1 VSTSTDKKRVTAA
14 DIARALGISRATVG
28 FVLNSTPG
36 QTISAATRAR
46 VLEEA
51 RLQGYQPH
59 RAAQALASGR
69 SRLIL
74 LVLPEWPIDYSM
86 RTHIDEMSL
95 ALDES
100 GYSLVTTTPHPDARA
115 RPLWETLNP
124 DVVLGLVP
132 LSPDQ
137 ERAVLSSGSGA
148 VVPKYSNMAPQDETN
163 FADGPR
169 LQVEHLVQRG
179 RRHLAFAGSNDPRI
193 AELVE
198 ERRRRAEHAAS
209 DVGLDI
215 LSETDVD
222 SSTVADV
229 VSAWLDAGIDGIV
242 AYNDDIAAL
251 VAGAAIRRGKHVPA
265 DVAVIGHDDSPLAQ
279 LFVPALSSIHI
290 NYAGLGRYL
299 AQLALSAVDGSPSPE
314 SGPLAQV
321 TVVAREST

>member
-1 VSTSTDKKRVTAA
+1 
-14 DIARALGISRATVG
+14 
-28 FVLNSTPG
+28 
-36 QTISAATRAR
+36 
-46 VLEEA
+46 
-51 RLQGYQPH
+51 
-59 RAAQALASGR
+59 
-69 SRLIL
+69 
-74 LVLPEWPIDYSM
+74 M
-86 RTHIDEMSL
+86 
-95 ALDES
+95 
-100 GYSLVTTTPHPDARA
+100 A

-137 ERAVLSSGSGA
+137 EAAVLSSGSGA
-148 VVPKYSNMAPQDETN
+148 VVPKYSNVAPQDETD

-193 AELVE
+193 AELVQ

-209 DVGLDI
+209 DVGLDM

-251 VAGAAIRRGKHVPA
+251 VAVRPFAAASTSRLTLPSSVTTTLPLPSCSYPPSHRSTSTTPGWGATWHTSRSARSTVHRHQKVALWRRRLSWHANQPELPERHPA
-265 DVAVIGHDDSPLAQ
+265 PSG
-279 LFVPALSSIHI
+279 AL
-290 NYAGLGRYL
+290 
-299 AQLALSAVDGSPSPE
+299 GSPAM
-314 SGPLAQV
+314 SG
-321 TVVAREST
+321 

>member
-1 VSTSTDKKRVTAA
+1 MAKGRRPPGS
-14 DIARALGISRATVG
+14 ALPRRR
-28 FVLNSTPG
+28 
-36 QTISAATRAR
+36 SA
-46 VLEEA
+46 
-51 RLQGYQPH
+51 
-59 RAAQALASGR
+59 
-69 SRLIL
+69 
-74 LVLPEWPIDYSM
+74 M
-86 RTHIDEMSL
+86 
-95 ALDES
+95 
-100 GYSLVTTTPHPDARA
+100 A

-137 ERAVLSSGSGA
+137 EAAVLSSGSGA
-148 VVPKYSNMAPQDETN
+148 VVPKYSNVAPQDETY

-209 DVGLDI
+209 DVGLGI
-215 LSETDVD
+215 WSETDVD

-242 AYNDDIAAL
+242 AYNDDVAAL

-279 LFVPALSSIHI
+279 LFVPAFSSIHI

-299 AQLALSAVDGSPSPE
+299 AQLALSAVAGSPSPE
-314 SGPLAQV
+314 KWPSGPGDCRGTRINLSCRATSGAV
-321 TVVAREST
+321 GAYPG

>member
-1 VSTSTDKKRVTAA
+1 
-14 DIARALGISRATVG
+14 
-28 FVLNSTPG
+28 
-36 QTISAATRAR
+36 
-46 VLEEA
+46 
-51 RLQGYQPH
+51 
-59 RAAQALASGR
+59 
-69 SRLIL
+69 
-74 LVLPEWPIDYSM
+74 M
-86 RTHIDEMSL
+86 
-95 ALDES
+95 
-100 GYSLVTTTPHPDARA
+100 A

-137 ERAVLSSGSGA
+137 EAAVLSSGSGA
-148 VVPKYSNMAPQDETN
+148 VVPKYSNVAPQDETD

-193 AELVE
+193 AELVQ

-209 DVGLDI
+209 DVGLDM

-299 AQLALSAVDGSPSPE
+299 AQLALSAVEGSPSPE
-314 SGPLAQV
+314 SGPLAQA